1 MATLPG
7 TPSESGQVPS
17 SWIGTRFHRSTE
29 PAGTAAQGGELTA
42 SSSPHCTGGAWPR
55 LGELELRPNP
65 SGFALHAAEI
75 FFVAFIFT
83 QIPRMQRQ
91 AGKQELKANRKKAG
105 SLDFYF

>member
-1 MATLPG
+1 MRVARSPAAGSAHGYGDCCPRWGAHSLKLPTL
-7 TPSESGQVPS
+7 
-17 SWIGTRFHRSTE
+17 HR
-29 PAGTAAQGGELTA
+29 
-42 SSSPHCTGGAWPR
+42 GAWPH
-55 LGELELRPNP
+55 LGKLELRPNP

-75 FFVAFIFT
+75 VLVAFIFT